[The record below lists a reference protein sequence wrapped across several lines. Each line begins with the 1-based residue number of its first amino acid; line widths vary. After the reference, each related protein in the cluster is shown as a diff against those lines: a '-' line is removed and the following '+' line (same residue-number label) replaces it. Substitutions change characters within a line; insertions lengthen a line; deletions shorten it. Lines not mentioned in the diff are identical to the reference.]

1 MRVPDPLAIANGPL
15 ALTAPM
21 SANPCHRVDV
31 MGLIMPAVGSDGR
44 TGEYPGGTMSDE
56 SSRPARRPRR
66 RRGGSRRPAEN
77 TPTGTPIATLSIPD
91 DDVTIAD
98 AHRLHQRSR
107 RVRSEED
114 RAAFES
120 AVARATGRLARRRAL
135 VPRLDYPAELPVS
148 AARDEI
154 REAIAAHQV
163 VVIAGETGS
172 GKTTQLPKICLELGR
187 GIRGTIGHTQPRRI
201 AARSVAA
208 RIAEETHTD
217 LGAAVGFSVRFDDRS
232 GADTLVKVMTDGI
245 LLAEIARD
253 RLLRAYDTIIVDEA
267 HERSLNI
274 DFILGFLKQLLPR
287 RPDLKVIIT
296 SATIDP
302 GRFADHFATDDA
314 PVPVISVSGRTYPVE
329 VRYRPLVL
337 ESDDPD
343 REHVDLD
350 AIAGIGAAVT
360 ELRREGPGDILVFL
374 ATEREIRD
382 TADALR
388 RSHPDE
394 EVLPLFSR
402 LSTAD
407 QNKVFSRS
415 SGRRIVLSTNVAE
428 TSLTVPGIRYVVDA
442 GTARISRYSTRT
454 KVQRL
459 PVEPISQASARQR
472 AGRCGR
478 VADGVAIRL
487 YSEDDFE
494 TRPAF
499 TDPEILRTNLASV
512 ILTMAAL
519 DLGDVARFPFV
530 DPPDPRAIRDG
541 VGLLEELGA
550 LAGRGD
556 DRTLTPTGRDIA
568 SLPIEPRW
576 ARMVVAAHEQGVL
589 HEVLVIVAALS
600 LPDVRERPTEHRQAA
615 DEMHARFAVAGS
627 DFLSILALWRHLEE
641 QRRALSGN
649 QFRRQCAREFLH
661 WLRIRE
667 WRDLVGQLER
677 IVVEKGWT
685 VTHPTPDAPEPS
697 AAAVHQSVL
706 AGLLGQIGVR
716 EGDTREFLGARG
728 TKFVVFPGSGLAKKP
743 PRFVMAG
750 EIVETSR
757 LFARTVAG
765 IEPEWAERLAG
776 DLAKRQYSEP
786 HWSIKRGSAM
796 AYERVTLY
804 GVPLVARRTV
814 PYGRIDPEASR
825 DLFLRRA
832 LVEGEWRTQHAFFA
846 RNRALLEEA
855 RELEDRA
862 RRGDLVISDD
872 QLYDFYDARIPAD
885 VVSGAHFDAWWK
897 KARRSQPNLLDL
909 EPDDVADTT
918 TVSAGQFPDVWQQG
932 EARLRL
938 VYRFSPGSTHDGIT
952 VLVPQA
958 LLPRIRPAG
967 FDWLVPGLRED
978 LAVALVRT
986 LPKSVRRRLGPAAD
1000 VGPRAMAALT
1010 PRSEPVVTGLAR
1022 EITRLTGVSVVADD
1036 FDPSALPPHLAIRFA
1051 ATDDAGDVVAEAE
1064 SLAALREALDRP
1076 TRSSGPGPRSHR
1088 SAPTRSSAPAFT
1100 TWTASTIGTL
1110 ETEVTEVVA
1119 GQSVTSH
1126 PALRVVDGG
1135 VTKVLETS
1143 AAAARAATHRAVI
1156 RLLQISVPPL
1166 KSSAASGLP
1175 VAQRLALSQ
1184 SPYASIEALLADCT
1198 LAAIVESAG
1207 DTGGVRDPETFAAL
1221 RARVAGAA
1229 GQRAR
1234 AILADVAD
1242 AMTRLPAIHAELT
1255 RLGDTRATADV
1266 RDQLSHLVYPGFVGD
1281 TPAAQRPR
1289 LAAYLDAMV
1298 VRLERLPAAA
1308 AVDARGVDAVER
1320 VVDHWTRAVARCAP
1334 ARRDAVNDQAHWLI
1348 EELRVGLFAE
1358 RVGTAFPVSEKR
1370 VLRAIDALTA

>member
-1 MRVPDPLAIANGPL
+1 
-15 ALTAPM
+15 
-21 SANPCHRVDV
+21 
-31 MGLIMPAVGSDGR
+31 MPAAASDGA
-44 TGEYPGGTMSDE
+44 TDHYPGQAMSDE
-56 SSRPARRPRR
+56 SPRPARRPRR
-66 RRGGSRRPAEN
+66 RRGGSRRPSDQASAH
-77 TPTGTPIATLSIPD
+77 PPVATVPIPD

-98 AHRLHQRSR
+98 AHRLHQRAR
-107 RVRSEED
+107 RVRSQED
-114 RAAFES
+114 AAAFES
-120 AVARATGRLARRRAL
+120 AVARATQRLSRRREL
-135 VPRLDYPAELPVS
+135 VPTLDYPADLPVS

-187 GIRGTIGHTQPRRI
+187 GVRGAIGHTQPRRI
-201 AARSVAA
+201 AARSVAT

-329 VRYRPLVL
+329 VRYRPLVRD
-337 ESDDPD
+337 SDEQGDH
-343 REHVDLD
+343 EDLD
-350 AIAGIGAAVT
+350 AIGGIAAAVT

-382 TADALR
+382 TADSLR

-394 EVLPLFSR
+394 EILPLFSR

-407 QNKVFSRS
+407 QNRVFSRS

-428 TSLTVPGIRYVVDA
+428 TSLTVPGIRYVIDA

-472 AGRCGR
+472 SGRCGR
-478 VADGVAIRL
+478 VADGIAIRL

-494 TRPAF
+494 ARPAF

-550 LAGRGD
+550 LRGRGD
-556 DRTLTPTGRDIA
+556 DRELTPVGRDIA

-576 ARMVVAAHEQGVL
+576 ARMVVAAHKQGVL
-589 HEVLVIVAALS
+589 YEVLVVVAALS

-615 DEMHARFAVAGS
+615 DEMHARFAVPGS

-677 IVVEKGWT
+677 IVVDKGWT
-685 VTHPTPDAPEPS
+685 VTRPTDDSPDPDA
-697 AAAVHQSVL
+697 AAIHQSVL

-728 TKFVVFPGSGLAKKP
+728 TKFVVFPGSGLARKP
-743 PRFVMAG
+743 PRFVMAA

-786 HWSIKRGSAM
+786 HWSSKRGSAM

-804 GVPLVARRTV
+804 GVPLVARRAV

-846 RNRALLEEA
+846 HNRALLEEA

-885 VVSGAHFDAWWK
+885 VVSGAHFDTWWK
-897 KARRSQPNLLDL
+897 KARRTRPDLLDL
-909 EPDDVADTT
+909 TPEDVADTS

-952 VLVPQA
+952 VLIPLA

-967 FDWLVPGLRED
+967 FDWLVPGLRDD
-978 LAVALVRT
+978 LAVALIRT
-986 LPKSVRRRLGPAAD
+986 LPKSIRRRLGPAAD
-1000 VGPRAMAALT
+1000 VGPQAMAALT

-1022 EITRLTGVSVVADD
+1022 EVTRLTGVSVGADD
-1036 FDPSALPPHLAIRFA
+1036 FDPSALPAHLVLRFA
-1051 ATDDAGDVVAEAE
+1051 AVDDAGDVVAEAD
-1064 SLAALREALDRP
+1064 SLAALTAAVHGSTRTASRAAPRAEARP
-1076 TRSSGPGPRSHR
+1076 A
-1088 SAPTRSSAPAFT
+1088 APVVTS
-1100 TWTASTIGTL
+1100 WTASTIGTL
-1110 ETEVTEVVA
+1110 QSQVTETVA
-1119 GQSVTSH
+1119 GQTVTSH

-1135 VTKVLETS
+1135 VSVVLETT
-1143 AAAARAATHRAVI
+1143 AAAARASTHRAVL
-1156 RLLQISVPPL
+1156 RLLELSVPPL
-1166 KSSAASGLP
+1166 KASAASALP
-1175 VAQRLALSQ
+1175 MEQRLALSQ
-1184 SPYASIEALLADCT
+1184 SPYASVEALLADCT
-1198 LAAIVESAG
+1198 RAAIVEAAG
-1207 DTGGVRDPETFAAL
+1207 DTGDVRDPETFAAL
-1221 RARVAGAA
+1221 RARVAAVA
-1229 GQRAR
+1229 GQQGR
-1234 AILADVAD
+1234 AILGTVAD
-1242 AMTRLPAIHAELT
+1242 ALTRLPAVHAELA
-1255 RLGDTRATADV
+1255 RLGESRATADV
-1266 RDQLSHLVYPGFVGD
+1266 RDQLSQLVYAGFVGD

-1289 LAAYLDAMV
+1289 LVAYLDAVV
-1298 VRLERLPAAA
+1298 VRLQRLPAAA
-1308 AVDARGVDAVER
+1308 STDARGIDAVDR
-1320 VVDHWTRAVARCAP
+1320 VVEHWAQVVARCAP
-1334 ARRDAVNDQAHWLI
+1334 ARRAAVNDRAHWLI

-1358 RVGTAFPVSEKR
+1358 RVGTPFPVSEKR
-1370 VLRAIDALTA
+1370 VLRAIDALAA

>member
-1 MRVPDPLAIANGPL
+1 M
-15 ALTAPM
+15 
-21 SANPCHRVDV
+21 
-31 MGLIMPAVGSDGR
+31 
-44 TGEYPGGTMSDE
+44 
-56 SSRPARRPRR
+56 
-66 RRGGSRRPAEN
+66 
-77 TPTGTPIATLSIPD
+77 
-91 DDVTIAD
+91 TIAD
-98 AHRLHQRSR
+98 AHRLHQRAR
-107 RVRSEED
+107 RVRSDED
-114 RAAFES
+114 RTAFES
-120 AVARATGRLARRRAL
+120 TVARATQRLDRRRAL

-232 GADTLVKVMTDGI
+232 TADTLVKVMTDGI
-245 LLAEIARD
+245 LLAELTRD

-274 DFILGFLKQLLPR
+274 DFILGYLKQLLPR

-302 GRFADHFATDDA
+302 GRFADHFATEDA

-329 VRYRPLVL
+329 VRYRPLAV
-337 ESDDPD
+337 ESEDPEGD
-343 REHVDLD
+343 HVDLD
-350 AIAGIGAAVT
+350 QIQGITAAVS

-374 ATEREIRD
+374 ATERDIRD
-382 TADALR
+382 TADSLR

-394 EVLPLFSR
+394 EILPLYSR
-402 LSTAD
+402 LSTAE
-407 QNKVFSRS
+407 QNRVFSRS

-472 AGRCGR
+472 SGRCGR
-478 VADGVAIRL
+478 VADGIAIRL
-487 YSEDDFE
+487 YSEEDFE

-541 VGLLEELGA
+541 VALLEELGA
-550 LAGRGD
+550 LRGRGD
-556 DRTLTPTGRDIA
+556 DRELTSVGRDIA

-576 ARMVVAAHEQGVL
+576 ARMVVAAQEQGVL
-589 HEVLVIVAALS
+589 YEVLVIVAALS
-600 LPDVRERPTEHRQAA
+600 LPDVRERPGEHRQAA

-641 QRRALSGN
+641 QRRTLSGN

-677 IVVEKGWT
+677 IVVDKGWT
-685 VTHPTPDAPEPS
+685 VTHPTDDSPEPS

-743 PRFVMAG
+743 PRFVMAA

-796 AYERVTLY
+796 AWERVTLY
-804 GVPLVARRTV
+804 GVPLVARRAV

-832 LVEGEWRTQHAFFA
+832 LVEGEWRTQHTFFA

-897 KARRSQPNLLDL
+897 KARRTQPDLLDL
-909 EPDDVADTT
+909 TPEDVADTT

-932 EARLRL
+932 EARLQL
-938 VYRFSPGSTHDGIT
+938 QYRFSPGSTHDGIT
-952 VLVPQA
+952 VLIPTA

-967 FDWLVPGLRED
+967 FDWLVPGLRDD

-986 LPKSVRRRLGPAAD
+986 LPKSTRRRLGPAAD
-1000 VGPRAMAALT
+1000 VGPQAMAALT
-1010 PRSEPVVTGLAR
+1010 PRSEPVVSGLAR

-1036 FDPSALPPHLAIRFA
+1036 FDPSALPAHLAVRFA
-1051 ATDDAGDVVAEAE
+1051 AVDDTGEVVAEAE
-1064 SLAALREALDRP
+1064 SLAALTAALDRP
-1076 TRSSGPGPRSHR
+1076 AATSARR
-1088 SAPTRSSAPAFT
+1088 APTRSARPAAPVVT
-1100 TWTASTIGTL
+1100 TWTAATIGTL
-1110 ETEVTEVVA
+1110 DAEVTEVVA
-1119 GQSVTSH
+1119 GQTVTSH

-1135 VTKVLETS
+1135 VSVVLETT
-1143 AAAARAATHRAVI
+1143 AAAARASTHRAVL
-1156 RLLQISVPPL
+1156 RLLQLSIPPL
-1166 KSSAASGLP
+1166 KPSAAAALP
-1175 VAQRLALSQ
+1175 MAQRLALSQ
-1184 SPYASIEALLADCT
+1184 SPYASVEALLADCT

-1207 DTGGVRDPETFAAL
+1207 AVGDIRDPETFAAL
-1221 RARVAGAA
+1221 RARVAGVA

-1234 AILADVAD
+1234 EILAVVAD

-1255 RLGDTRATADV
+1255 RLGDSRATGDV
-1266 RDQLSHLVYPGFVGD
+1266 RDQLADLVHPGFVAD

-1289 LAAYLDAMV
+1289 LPAYLDAIV

-1308 AVDARGVDAVER
+1308 STDARGMDAVDR
-1320 VVDHWTRAVARCAP
+1320 VVEHWAQVAARCAP
-1334 ARRDAVNDQAHWLI
+1334 ARRDAVNEQAHWLV

-1370 VLRAIDALTA
+1370 VLRAIDALAG